1 MPNDK
6 PSVHRMPPWQRDL
19 LRMGACVLLGWA
31 ASVQGNWFEHFS
43 HFAQRHE
50 RWQLDEWPL
59 GLLLLSLG
67 LVWFA
72 ARRLRELQA
81 MLAERAAA
89 EQRIAELLTHNQH
102 LARQLIRV
110 QEAERRSIA
119 RELHDEFG
127 QGCTAI
133 RIEARLL
140 NHPEAPEAVRQG
152 AQRIARSAEHLY
164 GLVRELLV
172 RLRPHSLDSLG
183 LEAALHEL
191 CEGWEAQTGLACR
204 LQAQLPQQPLDDAV
218 AVTLFR
224 LVQEGL
230 TNIAR
235 HAGADEACVSLQA
248 ACWPQH
254 PLQLQIEDNGCGLPG
269 AANDESAAPPRTG
282 FGLAGMRERVAALQ
296 GELHFDRAAAG
307 GLRIHVTLPAERAA

>member
-1 MPNDK
+1 MPK
-6 PSVHRMPPWQRDL
+6 HWPLTHRPPRWQRDL
-19 LRMGACVLLGWA
+19 LGMGACVLLGWV

-43 HFAQRHE
+43 RFAQRHE

-72 ARRLRELQA
+72 VRRLRELRA
-81 MLAERAAA
+81 MLAEREAA
-89 EQRIAELLTHNQH
+89 EQ
-102 LARQLIRV
+102 
-110 QEAERRSIA
+110 RSIA

-140 NHPEAPEAVRQG
+140 NRPEAPEAVRQG

-191 CEGWEAQTGLACR
+191 CEGWEAQTGVACR
-204 LQAQLPQQPLDDAV
+204 LQTQLPEQPLDDAV

-235 HAGADEACVSLQA
+235 HAGADEACVTLQA
-248 ACWPQH
+248 ACWPNQ

-269 AANDESAAPPRTG
+269 AANDEASAAPRTG

-296 GELHFDRAAAG
+296 GRLQFDSAATG